1 MQRFHSGSVLQF
13 CTFPTLAF
21 VIICYVAFTYFE
33 LTDMGWYPFPV
44 QDTTQLRVAGT
55 STSSLE
61 EFSSG
66 VDCSMDTDSNDKAHP
81 TTYVSSGCLICSRTS
96 RQQMDGYRRKSNNA
110 LSIAIG
116 LDSHSNGSSDISH
129 AFTNIYDKSIW
140 GPSGGGSGGGSDT
153 AYAKMTGYLLELVL
167 LRYGLS
173 SMLDAPCGG
182 VYDSWMA
189 VAISRI
195 RKSIPCFRYHGV
207 DVVSSVIEK
216 NNDRFKSL
224 EWIKFGTQDLSSWT
238 ENLPT
243 GYDLILSRDALQ
255 HLSYYSIAG
264 ALSKY
269 CRTDSKFL
277 AVGSYLDNGNNKNIK
292 NGESF
297 HINLRQPPFNFPA
310 PVESIE
316 ERGVMSEKMAADL
329 SQSLG
334 RTITTDPTPTKVI
347 FVFFGLF
354 VFSFS
359 S

>member
-1 MQRFHSGSVLQF
+1 
-13 CTFPTLAF
+13 
-21 VIICYVAFTYFE
+21 
-33 LTDMGWYPFPV
+33 MGWYPFPV

-66 VDCSMDTDSNDKAHP
+66 VDCSMDTESNDKAHP

-195 RKSIPCFRYHGV
+195 RKSIPCFRYHG
-207 DVVSSVIEK
+207 
-216 NNDRFKSL
+216 NTRYFL
-224 EWIKFGTQDLSSWT
+224 CTLSS
-238 ENLPT
+238 
-243 GYDLILSRDALQ
+243 
-255 HLSYYSIAG
+255 
-264 ALSKY
+264 
-269 CRTDSKFL
+269 
-277 AVGSYLDNGNNKNIK
+277 
-292 NGESF
+292 
-297 HINLRQPPFNFPA
+297 
-310 PVESIE
+310 
-316 ERGVMSEKMAADL
+316 
-329 SQSLG
+329 
-334 RTITTDPTPTKVI
+334 
-347 FVFFGLF
+347 
-354 VFSFS
+354 
-359 S
+359 